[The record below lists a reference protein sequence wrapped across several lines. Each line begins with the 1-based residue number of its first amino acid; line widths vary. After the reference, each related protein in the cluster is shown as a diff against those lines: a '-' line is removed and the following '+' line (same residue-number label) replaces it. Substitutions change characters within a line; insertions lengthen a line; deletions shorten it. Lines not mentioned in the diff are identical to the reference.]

1 VSDARPIVSAPGPR
15 PGAGTAEPRVR
26 LLGLPL
32 RAPATLAERRAVG
45 WLAREGPL
53 PLGRL
58 LDLVAREVYRD
69 ELRHGGW
76 AADVGVV
83 GLLAFRAEA
92 ERAVRDAA
100 GTLWIVGH

>member
-1 VSDARPIVSAPGPR
+1 MSDARPIASAPSPR
-15 PGAGTAEPRVR
+15 SGAVAAEPSVR
-26 LLGLPL
+26 LLDQPL
-32 RAPATLAERRAVG
+32 RSPATLAERRAVD

-58 LDLVAREVYRD
+58 LDRVAREVYHD
-69 ELRHGGW
+69 ELRRGGW

-83 GLLAFRAEA
+83 GLAAFRAEA

-100 GTLWIVGH
+100 GALWVVGR